1 MAKGSKGKKS
11 KTQNKNKK
19 AKSKNSSG
27 GNNNGINNVSN
38 NDAIDNSGNGPS
50 VPADGSVDNSVVL
63 GNDDFESTTADDG
76 SSSQLESPGADE
88 GAKIGDLPINNK
100 SLLETNLSEEV
111 DVTSV
116 VHTEAGVMENFI
128 PQNFQASKEQLKSGH
143 HAEVQLGSAV
153 EETASAE
160 PVPEEPSAETHGR
173 SDPIQDKAEEVPEE
187 AEDPF
192 SDFNAI
198 TPRVNIAEQ
207 DLLLEEELV
216 AAEAPAPFEE
226 ASYNKIGE
234 EANASSHFSSEPEA
248 NVVTGETAPDIQ
260 EPPKDDVFPWDNT
273 AEQDLM
279 PWDNKQD
286 EVTQDDTGN
295 SEPLPTF
302 CVGSETMNPSTDSEQ
317 GKNNV
322 VNPDA
327 ISDSADA
334 PIPSTFEQ
342 STKIDTSP
350 AAPADDAKLP
360 WDEEEN
366 ADNTT
371 FPWNSAGASNEVE
384 KESTLIINES
394 ANGASK
400 DDEFFLNS
408 LSNGQA
414 ETRESN
420 AEDKFAFLEELPE
433 EEELLAEGDGKKKMM
448 NTEDSTED
456 KFAFF
461 EQDDDLLLD
470 DIMDDELLE
479 DDEGPTGPN
488 GAQNSTANITTHTI
502 VVSSGQK
509 PSKYQPQQ
517 APSNPPQNSSFLYQT
532 NSDVFVSTQPSLM
545 KQNFSPNILTT
556 PPPKFTEPNQKL
568 VSNLQQQKKRTDA
581 YDFPQDLYLK
591 SKPKPVKEVKQN
603 IYTQI
608 VNSIQQPNLNSGQVA
623 GYNQE
628 QVTNNL
634 TFQPPPVIGG
644 TINRYSR
651 SNSINS
657 TKSSSFFAE
666 LPVPKINEKRDNLH
680 LKNPYS
686 LTESQSSIN
695 QVNNA
700 RRISIGSNNSISS
713 PLMPQKR
720 TNSYIPNITQ
730 SPQPEKSTMQ
740 QSPAV
745 ASNLNNKFIPSKSPP
760 SIKKPSNPY
769 APAAVGGHVRQIS
782 TTVTNP
788 IDSKPNIVPVPM
800 KSPISINS
808 PLSPS
813 MSVFSGNASNGA
825 IQSNIPNSF
834 AQRSFSL
841 GKYAPVSSPQFPYQQ
856 QQQMPIQQQYQQHQ
870 QQQQQQQQQQP
881 QFKTSAQYAPSAQ
894 MYKPPTQGSYFPPTQ
909 QGQGQPHAQMLSTQL
924 QQQQNMIKEPQYS
937 SGLGFDTQPQP
948 KLNSFG
954 KSKASVKGHKHSGS
968 SINEVYGSTIE
979 MSNATSTGLRK
990 STILPPS
997 LSKGKHQIPPVSTLT
1012 PAPVVI
1018 NPENLVR
1025 RQWPLF
1031 SFSAE
1036 DKVASMI
1043 PTFDG
1048 YSHNICN
1055 IKVVDTSSIFKQDSF
1070 VSTFP
1075 GPLNKTRTKKKEVSK
1090 WLEDKIETLE
1100 KSNDPTIVAEELTW
1114 KCLKLM
1120 LEKVEKPGDFMDKDY
1135 IKSIAALLN
1144 PSLNVTDAMNNT
1156 FDIIELTR
1164 LGKSFTPNKP
1174 FNSFSFDDNGF
1185 ATVHQMLEVGDK
1197 KSALEFAVAEGDW
1210 AMALLVSNLMGPI
1223 AFDQTIKLY
1232 ATTHFQS
1239 DSMGQDLSFFVQSK
1253 SQGGFSVEQLKGKEN
1268 WLVENYKIVVPFLM
1282 MDNPQYGK
1290 ILSGIGE
1297 ALLKA
1302 GYMAYGKLSYILS
1315 GLPLIPKSLSQL
1327 PSSIYGMII
1336 EEIYAFAL
1344 LSTGNTPPNFASGF
1358 PHMIPLKIRH
1368 GGYLADIGCSVEA
1381 KRYCDSTQASITSKL
1396 FFCEPVTLLAQNN
1409 LCDRLSQ
1416 VGSGWLSSKLSRPQ
1430 LDRVWTTLDKSFN
1443 KFVSG
1448 EDIPQN
1454 EPRSEGVFAKFTSP
1468 ASISRTSST
1477 LDLTEVRNS
1486 ITRKP
1491 NGNPYLSSPGH
1502 IPQPIGSG
1510 SSYSGSAMVSGS
1522 RSYLP
1527 PSSMQENLTAL
1538 NVSLDSIS
1546 SYSASSVPHPTGP
1559 TRYTPGNSLA
1569 NISSESI
1576 LTTASQPTSNSTL
1589 LGQPFDEN
1597 RKPNIFNPAPA
1608 AKMQYSPKAPP
1619 ARTLSSASMF
1629 TPSVKPLSSSPVAS
1643 RTQLAQ
1649 PPPNVNTLSTP
1660 SSLTPKSLKVS
1671 PVSQPYSQV
1680 LPATLHDDNTIIP
1693 LEKKQAL
1700 HIDPEIAPVHQETEE
1715 PSLPKTSKSV
1725 PLPPKKKQTYLPTNG
1740 ENGSVYSIN
1749 ESAKSKPVSELNQ
1762 SEANSNSYE
1771 QGVGDAINESM
1782 ANTIESENA
1791 VFTVEKSLFPISGGE
1806 AEHET
1811 KEETLEEIKPVI
1823 EFAITSPAQHT
1834 IEIDK
1839 KDNASRTSVYDQNAD
1854 KELTNG
1860 QTISNDTEN
1869 TKVLSESGKAHKEE
1883 VKEDAGPHETEEAK
1897 PSPIVSKLPP
1907 PPSKIT
1913 PFRPNAG
1920 KAASRS
1926 VNRYGPSTASSNK
1939 RAVNPYASM
1948 YAPKQT
1954 SPKLA
1959 YTPET
1964 DSGELAAE
1972 TGIPADISQV
1982 DMFNFGGYSTP
1993 PPAVPSTIAD
2003 NLNDNSNTN
2012 KVDETESESNEKQGE
2027 DFKSEPSESRSE
2039 ENNFVPTYH
2048 PPTQMGVK
2056 SRRSPTQSEIKLAN
2070 MFSPPTGFAAT
2081 ANRASAV
2088 SSPLHQFT
2096 EEKRYYAQDTG
2107 EYYDDVVDEDSDD
2120 DNGAEASRKS
2130 EEKKKMEEDAKKR
2143 KQEEEKKRREEEE
2156 EAKKKNANKGS
2167 ESARWFG
2174 WLGKGKKDD
2183 KPKPIKA
2190 KLGEENSFYYDEKL
2204 KRWINKKA
2212 PLEEQI
2218 AASAPP
2224 PPPAMKKASTTPATP
2239 VAGDPPTAP
2248 PPAST
2253 MNKPPSMG
2261 APPALRA
2268 AKKDGIDDLLT
2279 MGSTASA
2286 RKGGRRGPRRGY
2298 VDVMAQK

>member
-11 KTQNKNKK
+11 KAQSKNKK
-19 AKSKNSSG
+19 AKSKTSSG
-27 GNNNGINNVSN
+27 GNSNGVNNAENG
-38 NDAIDNSGNGPS
+38 DAIDSTNN
-50 VPADGSVDNSVVL
+50 VNTVL
-63 GNDDFESTTADDG
+63 ANESRSNPVAVENDDSESTMADDD
-76 SSSQLESPGADE
+76 SSLQSESSAAREAAND
-88 GAKIGDLPINNK
+88 GDLPIDDT
-100 SLLETNLSEEV
+100 SLQETQTLSEG
-111 DVTSV
+111 SV
-116 VHTEAGVMENFI
+116 GLSNAHTEFVVPENDVSEI
-128 PQNFQASKEQLKSGH
+128 DQASTETLEPEQVQVESTL
-143 HAEVQLGSAV
+143 EVALTES
-153 EETASAE
+153 
-160 PVPEEPSAETHGR
+160 VPEEPPAETQKP
-173 SDPIQDKAEEVPEE
+173 SEPIQDKVDE
-187 AEDPF
+187 AHQEPEDPF
-192 SDFNAI
+192 SDSNAI
-198 TPRVNIAEQ
+198 ASCENTAKTAEQ
-207 DLLLEEELV
+207 DLLQVEEPATAEDATTLEEALQDETV
-216 AAEAPAPFEE
+216 QGAD
-226 ASYNKIGE
+226 ASVL
-234 EANASSHFSSEPEA
+234 FSSEPEA
-248 NVVTGETAPDIQ
+248 NIVTEETAPTAQ
-260 EPPKDDVFPWDNT
+260 EPLKDDVFPWDNT
-273 AEQDLM
+273 ADQDLM
-279 PWDNKQD
+279 PWDNKKEEESQSDIGNIELLSTQNQD
-286 EVTQDDTGN
+286 IDG
-295 SEPLPTF
+295 
-302 CVGSETMNPSTDSEQ
+302 ETVNPPATSEQ
-317 GKNNV
+317 VTKSLINS
-322 VNPDA
+322 DA
-327 ISDSADA
+327 ISDKADA
-334 PIPSTFEQ
+334 PSSFTCEQDIKIGTAPS
-342 STKIDTSP
+342 
-350 AAPADDAKLP
+350 APAEDDKLP
-360 WDEEEN
+360 WDEEET
-366 ADNTT
+366 ADDIS
-371 FPWNSAGASNEVE
+371 FPWNSAGASNGIE
-384 KESTLIINES
+384 KESTLMISET
-394 ANGASK
+394 ANGIFK
-400 DDEFFLNS
+400 EDESFLNS
-408 LSNGQA
+408 LSRE
-414 ETRESN
+414 ETKTTKSN

-433 EEELLAEGDGKKKMM
+433 DEKLLGQHKEKTEVSDAEGPV
-448 NTEDSTED
+448 ED

-470 DIMDDELLE
+470 DIMDDDLLE
-479 DDEGPTGPN
+479 DDGPTN
-488 GAQNSTANITTHTI
+488 FDGANNSTANATTDTV
-502 VVSSGQK
+502 VVSNGEKQ
-509 PSKYQPQQ
+509 SKYQPQQ
-517 APSNPPQNSSFLYQT
+517 APSNPSQNSSLLYQT
-532 NSDVFVSTQPSLM
+532 NSNVFVPTHSL
-545 KQNFSPNILTT
+545 KQNFSHNVFTT
-556 PPPKFTEPNQKL
+556 PPPNFAEPNQKL
-568 VSNLQQQKKRTDA
+568 VSNLQQQKKKTDA

-591 SKPKPVKEVKQN
+591 NKPKPVKEVKQN

-608 VNSIQQPNLNSGQVA
+608 ENSIQQPNPNSAQVPSH
-623 GYNQE
+623 NQE

-634 TFQPPPVIGG
+634 SFQPPPAIGG
-644 TINRYSR
+644 VGNRYSR

-666 LPVPKINEKRDNLH
+666 LPVSKINEKRDNLH

-686 LTESQSSIN
+686 LAESQSSIN
-695 QVNNA
+695 QVNNVE
-700 RRISIGSNNSISS
+700 RTSIGSNNSTSS
-713 PLMPQKR
+713 PLMPPKR

-730 SPQPEKSTMQ
+730 SPQQENSSLQ
-740 QSPAV
+740 QRQPPV

-760 SIKKPSNPY
+760 TIKKPANPY

-808 PLSPS
+808 PLSPA

-825 IQSNIPNSF
+825 IPSNIPNAF
-834 AQRSFSL
+834 AQKSFSS
-841 GKYAPVSSPQFPYQQ
+841 GKYAPVSSPQPPYQQHPQMIQQQYQQQQQ
-856 QQQMPIQQQYQQHQ
+856 QQQMPIQQQIQ
-870 QQQQQQQQQQP
+870 QQKQQSQP
-881 QFKTSAQYAPSAQ
+881 KTSMQYAPPTQ
-894 MYKPPTQGSYFPPTQ
+894 MYNPPAQGSYFPSTQ
-909 QGQGQPHAQMLSTQL
+909 RGQGQPHSQVLSPQL
-924 QQQQNMIKEPQYS
+924 QQQQQMIKEPQFS
-937 SGLGFDTQPQP
+937 NGLGFDTQPQTRI
-948 KLNSFG
+948 NSLG
-954 KSKASVKGHKHSGS
+954 KNKASVKGHKHSGS

-990 STILPPS
+990 STVLPPS

-1043 PTFDG
+1043 PAFDG
-1048 YSHNICN
+1048 YSQNICN
-1055 IKVVDTSSIFKQDSF
+1055 IKVVDTSSILKQDNY

-1075 GPLNKTRTKKKEVSK
+1075 GPLNKTKTKKKEVSK
-1090 WLEDKIETLE
+1090 WLEEKIDSLN
-1100 KSNDPTIVAEELTW
+1100 KSKDSTIFAEELTW

-1120 LEKVEKPGDFMDKDY
+1120 LDKVEKPGDFMDRDY

-1174 FNSFSFDDNGF
+1174 FNSFSFDDSGF
-1185 ATVHQMLEVGDK
+1185 VTVHKMLEVGDK

-1210 AMALLVSNLMGPI
+1210 AMALLISNLMGPI

-1232 ATTHFQS
+1232 ATTHFQG
-1239 DSMGQDLSFFVQSK
+1239 DSMGQDLSFFIQSK
-1253 SQGGFSVEQLKGKEN
+1253 SQGGFSVEQLKGKES
-1268 WLVENYKIVVPFLM
+1268 WLVENYRIVVPFVM
-1282 MDNPQYGK
+1282 MDNPEYGK

-1302 GYMAYGKLSYILS
+1302 GYTAYGKLSYILS

-1327 PSSIYGMII
+1327 PSSIYGMIV

-1344 LSTGNTPPNFASGF
+1344 LSTGNVPPNFASGF

-1368 GGYLADIGCSVEA
+1368 GGYLADIGYSVES
-1381 KRYCDSTQASITSKL
+1381 KRYCDSTHASITSKQ
-1396 FFCEPVTLLAQNN
+1396 FFCEPATLLAQNN

-1454 EPRSEGVFAKFTSP
+1454 EPKTEGVFAKFTSP

-1502 IPQPIGSG
+1502 ISQPLGSG
-1510 SSYSGSAMVSGS
+1510 SSYGGSAMVSGS

-1527 PSSMQENLTAL
+1527 PPSMQENLMTR
-1538 NVSLDSIS
+1538 NVSLDSIG
-1546 SYSASSVPHPTGP
+1546 SYSGSSIPHPPGP
-1559 TRYTPGNSLA
+1559 NRYTPGNSLA

-1619 ARTLSSASMF
+1619 ARTLSNASLF
-1629 TPSVKPLSSSPVAS
+1629 TPAVKPMSSSPVAG

-1649 PPPNVNTLSTP
+1649 PSFNANTFSTP
-1660 SSLTPKSLKVS
+1660 SSLPPKSLKVS
-1671 PVSQPYSQV
+1671 PVSQSYSPV
-1680 LPATLHDDNTIIP
+1680 LPPNLHETNTTIL
-1693 LEKKQAL
+1693 LEKEKHA
-1700 HIDPEIAPVHQETEE
+1700 DTEIAQAHQEIEK
-1715 PSLPKTSKSV
+1715 PILPETSKSA
-1725 PLPPKKKQTYLPTNG
+1725 PLPPKKKQIYLPPK
-1740 ENGSVYSIN
+1740 EEYDSIYSVN
-1749 ESAKSKPVSELNQ
+1749 ESTKSGPALELVQPEQTLN
-1762 SEANSNSYE
+1762 AYE
-1771 QGVGDAINESM
+1771 QEVGDATKDTIAVAINAE
-1782 ANTIESENA
+1782 AAEKD
-1791 VFTVEKSLFPISGGE
+1791 VFPLPGGE
-1806 AEHET
+1806 VEDEAKKEILT
-1811 KEETLEEIKPVI
+1811 KTEDSTLL
-1823 EFAITSPAQHT
+1823 SPAQKA
-1834 IEIDK
+1834 IEADDDI
-1839 KDNASRTSVYDQNAD
+1839 SQTSVDKQNTDAIATIDQT
-1854 KELTNG
+1854 L
-1860 QTISNDTEN
+1860 SNDAGN
-1869 TKVLSESGKAHKEE
+1869 TPALNESNRAHKEE
-1883 VKEDAGPHETEEAK
+1883 VKEADELQESKQTN
-1897 PSPIVSKLPP
+1897 SNPIVSKPPP

-1920 KAASRS
+1920 RAASRS
-1926 VNRYGPSTASSNK
+1926 VNRYGPSTASANK
-1939 RAVNPYASM
+1939 KAVNPYASI
-1948 YAPKQT
+1948 YAPKQL

-1959 YTPET
+1959 YASET
-1964 DSGELAAE
+1964 DSGELAAD
-1972 TGIPADISQV
+1972 TGIPADIPQV

-1993 PPAVPSTIAD
+1993 PPAASSVNTE
-2003 NLNDNSNTN
+2003 NLDDNSNTN
-2012 KVDETESESNEKQGE
+2012 EVDQAEGETDAESNGKPGE
-2027 DFKSEPSESRSE
+2027 DIKSGLSETRSE

-2056 SRRSPTQSEIKLAN
+2056 SRKSPIQSEIKLTN

-2081 ANRASAV
+2081 ANKASII

-2107 EYYDDVVDEDSDD
+2107 EYYDDVVDEDSDED
-2120 DNGAEASRKS
+2120 HGAEVNRKAE
-2130 EEKKKMEEDAKKR
+2130 EEKKKLEEDAKRR
-2143 KQEEEKKRREEEE
+2143 KQEEEQKRKEEEE
-2156 EAKKKNANKGS
+2156 TAKKKNSSKGG
-2167 ESARWFG
+2167 ESGRWFG
-2174 WLGKGKKDD
+2174 WLGKGKSDD

-2224 PPPAMKKASTTPATP
+2224 PPPAMKKVNTTPATP
-2239 VAGDPPTAP
+2239 VGGPPTALP
-2248 PPAST
+2248 PTST
-2253 MNKPPSMG
+2253 TNNHPSMG
-2261 APPALRA
+2261 APLAPRA

-2279 MGSTASA
+2279 MGSAASA

>member
-27 GNNNGINNVSN
+27 GNNNNSININ
-38 NDAIDNSGNGPS
+38 NDAIDNSGNGAS
-50 VPADGSVDNSVVL
+50 VPADGSFDTSVVL
-63 GNDDFESTTADDG
+63 ENDAFESTTADDG
-76 SSSQLESPGADE
+76 FSSQLESPGADE
-88 GAKIGDLPINNK
+88 GANVGDLPITNK
-100 SLLETNLSEEV
+100 PLLKTTLSEEGE
-111 DVTSV
+111 VTGV
-116 VHTEAGVMENFI
+116 AHTEDGVLENGVH
-128 PQNFQASKEQLKSGH
+128 QNVQATNEKLESGH
-143 HAEVQLGSAV
+143 HAEFQLESAV
-153 EETASAE
+153 EETGSAE
-160 PVPEEPSAETHGR
+160 PVPEEPLAETQER
-173 SDPIQDKAEEVPEE
+173 SVPIQDKVGEVPEE
-187 AEDPF
+187 VEDPF
-192 SDFNAI
+192 SDFSAI
-198 TPRVNIAEQ
+198 ALRDNIAEQ
-207 DLLLEEELV
+207 DLLVEEEP
-216 AAEAPAPFEE
+216 ATEQAPAPFEK
-226 ASYNKIGE
+226 ASDNKTGE
-234 EANASSHFSSEPEA
+234 EADPSALFSSEPEA
-248 NVVTGETAPDIQ
+248 NMVTRETALEMQ
-260 EPPKDDVFPWDNT
+260 EPLKDDVFPWDNT

-286 EVTQDDTGN
+286 EGKQDDTDN

-302 CVGSETMNPSTDSEQ
+302 CVGSDGETMNSSTDPKL
-317 GKNNV
+317 GKNRV
-322 VNPDA
+322 IIPGT

-342 STKIDTSP
+342 DTKIDTSLG
-350 AAPADDAKLP
+350 APADDDKLP

-366 ADNTT
+366 ADNTS
-371 FPWNSAGASNEVE
+371 FPWNSAGASSEVE

-400 DDEFFLNS
+400 DDESFLNS

-414 ETRESN
+414 ETAESN

-433 EEELLAEGDGKKKMM
+433 EEELLAEGNGKKEVLNK
-448 NTEDSTED
+448 EDSTED

-488 GAQNSTANITTHTI
+488 AAHDSTANITTDTV
-502 VVSSGQK
+502 VVSSGQEQ
-509 PSKYQPQQ
+509 SKYQPQQ
-517 APSNPPQNSSFLYQT
+517 APSNLPQNSSFLYQT
-532 NSDVFVSTQPSLM
+532 NSNVFVPTQPSLM

-556 PPPKFTEPNQKL
+556 PPLKFAEPNQKL
-568 VSNLQQQKKRTDA
+568 VSNLQQQKKKTDA

-591 SKPKPVKEVKQN
+591 SKPKQVKEVKQN

-608 VNSIQQPNLNSGQVA
+608 ENSIQQPPLPSGQVT

-628 QVTNNL
+628 QVTNNFS
-634 TFQPPPVIGG
+634 FQPPPAIGG

-713 PLMPQKR
+713 PLMPPKR

-730 SPQPEKSTMQ
+730 SPQPEKSTIQ
-740 QSPAV
+740 QRQPAV

-788 IDSKPNIVPVPM
+788 IDSKPNIIPVPM

-834 AQRSFSL
+834 AQRSFSS
-841 GKYAPVSSPQFPYQQ
+841 GKYAPVSSPQFSYQQ
-856 QQQMPIQQQYQQHQ
+856 QQQMPIQQQY
-870 QQQQQQQQQQP
+870 QQQQP
-881 QFKTSAQYAPSAQ
+881 QFKTSAQYAPSTQ
-894 MYKPPTQGSYFPPTQ
+894 MYKPPTQ
-909 QGQGQPHAQMLSTQL
+909 QGQGQPHAEMLSTQL

-937 SGLGFDTQPQP
+937 NGLGFDTQPQP

-997 LSKGKHQIPPVSTLT
+997 LSKGKHQIPHVSTLT

-1055 IKVVDTSSIFKQDSF
+1055 IKIVETSSILKQDNF
-1070 VSTFP
+1070 VFTFP

-1090 WLEDKIETLE
+1090 WLEDKIESLE

-1144 PSLNVTDAMNNT
+1144 PSLNVTEAMNNT

-1210 AMALLVSNLMGPI
+1210 AMALLISNLMGPI

-1268 WLVENYKIVVPFLM
+1268 WLVENYKIVVPFVM

-1297 ALLKA
+1297 ALMKA
-1302 GYMAYGKLSYILS
+1302 GYTAYGKLSYILS

-1344 LSTGNTPPNFASGF
+1344 LSTGNVPPNFASGF

-1454 EPRSEGVFAKFTSP
+1454 EPKSEGVFAKFTSP

-1510 SSYSGSAMVSGS
+1510 SSYGGSAMVSGS

-1546 SYSASSVPHPTGP
+1546 SYSASSVPHPPGP
-1559 TRYTPGNSLA
+1559 TRYTPGNSMA

-1619 ARTLSSASMF
+1619 ARTLSNTSMF
-1629 TPSVKPLSSSPVAS
+1629 NPAVKPSSSSPVAN

-1671 PVSQPYSQV
+1671 PVLQPYSQV
-1680 LPATLHDDNTIIP
+1680 LPQTLHDNNTIIP
-1693 LEKKQAL
+1693 LEKKQAP
-1700 HIDPEIAPVHQETEE
+1700 HIDPEIAPAHQETEE
-1715 PSLPKTSKSV
+1715 PSLPETSKSV

-1740 ENGSVYSIN
+1740 EHGSVYSIN
-1749 ESAKSKPVSELNQ
+1749 ESAKSGPVLELNQ

-1771 QGVGDAINESM
+1771 QSDAVNESI
-1782 ANTIESENA
+1782 ADTIESENA
-1791 VFTVEKSLFPISGGE
+1791 VFTVEKSLSQPSGGE
-1806 AEHET
+1806 AEPET
-1811 KEETLEEIKPVI
+1811 KEELLEDIEPVI
-1823 EFAITSPAQHT
+1823 KSAIMSPAQHT
-1834 IEIDK
+1834 TEVDEKDK
-1839 KDNASRTSVYDQNAD
+1839 ASRTSVNDQNAD
-1854 KELTNG
+1854 TELTNG
-1860 QTISNDTEN
+1860 QTNSNDTEN
-1869 TKVLSESGKAHKEE
+1869 TKVLNESREPHKEE
-1883 VKEDAGPHETEEAK
+1883 VKEDAGSHKTEEAK
-1897 PSPIVSKLPP
+1897 PSPIVSKPP
-1907 PPSKIT
+1907 PSPSKIT

-1920 KAASRS
+1920 KAALRS
-1926 VNRYGPSTASSNK
+1926 VNRYGPSTASANK
-1939 RAVNPYASM
+1939 RAVNSYASM

-1959 YTPET
+1959 YAPET
-1964 DSGELAAE
+1964 DSGELAAD
-1972 TGIPADISQV
+1972 TGIPADIPQV

-1993 PPAVPSTIAD
+1993 PPPVPSTIVE
-2003 NLNDNSNTN
+2003 NLHDNSNTN
-2012 KVDETESESNEKQGE
+2012 EIDETESESNEKQGE

-2039 ENNFVPTYH
+2039 DNNFVPTYH

-2056 SRRSPTQSEIKLAN
+2056 SRKSPTQSEIKLAN

-2081 ANRASAV
+2081 GNRASAV

-2130 EEKKKMEEDAKKR
+2130 EEEKKKLAEDAKKR

-2156 EAKKKNANKGS
+2156 EAKKKNANKGG
-2167 ESARWFG
+2167 ENGRWFG

-2239 VAGDPPTAP
+2239 VAGGPPTAT

-2253 MNKPPSMG
+2253 MNKPPSIG
-2261 APPALRA
+2261 APLAPRA

-2279 MGSTASA
+2279 MGNTVSA